1 MTLGKQYLVG
11 DFSLLTGGRKAKGG
25 GSGSGLGGAQRAR
38 KRAVGGRKGNKEVY
52 SAKHVRIQQKKKEKS
67 AG

>member
-1 MTLGKQYLVG
+1 MTLGKQYFVG

-25 GSGSGLGGAQRAR
+25 GGGGVGGAQRAR
-38 KRAVGGRKGNKEVY
+38 KRAGGGGKGNKEVY

>member
-11 DFSLLTGGRKAKGG
+11 DFSLLPGGRKAKGG
-25 GSGSGLGGAQRAR
+25 GCGGGLGGAQGAR
-38 KRAVGGRKGNKEVY
+38 KRAGGGGKSNKEVY
-52 SAKHVRIQQKKKEKS
+52 SAKHVRIQQKKKEKA